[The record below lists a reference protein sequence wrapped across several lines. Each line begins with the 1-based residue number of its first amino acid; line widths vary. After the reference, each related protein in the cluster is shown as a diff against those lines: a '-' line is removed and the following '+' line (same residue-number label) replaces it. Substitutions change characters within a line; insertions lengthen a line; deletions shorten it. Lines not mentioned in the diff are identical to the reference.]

1 MTTST
6 ATTEFNA
13 REALRQHFEKNG
25 LANFEKTIKSL
36 QELDFYKHVLEKLEQ
51 GVDLSDELPELR
63 KLKMPV
69 AKKVVKQLIRDTEK
83 AATSVWESTHKLFR
97 TSVRS
102 GIDESSLLPS
112 FDVVYTANGAS
123 GSVKIALKTWRR
135 NLSVSVEGKEAAC
148 DSVHGQMVLSGM
160 RGSLEK
166 SLGFD

>member
-36 QELDFYKHVLEKLEQ
+36 QQLDFYKHVLAKLEQ

-63 KLKMPV
+63 KLKIQS
-69 AKKVVKQLIRDTEK
+69 AKKIVKQLITESEK
-83 AATSVWESTHKLFR
+83 AATMVWESPFKLFT

-102 GIDESSLLPS
+102 SIDESSLLPS
-112 FDVVYTANGAS
+112 FDVLYTAKVS
-123 GSVKIALKTWRR
+123 GDVVKIALKTWRR
-135 NLSVSVEGKEAAC
+135 NLTISVKGKEAAC
-148 DSVHGQMVLSGM
+148 ETVHGQLVLAGM
-160 RGSLEK
+160 REIKHSN
-166 SLGFD
+166 F

>member
-36 QELDFYKHVLEKLEQ
+36 QELDFYKHVLAKLEQ

-63 KLKMPV
+63 KLKIQS
-69 AKKVVKQLIRDTEK
+69 AKKIVKQLIAESEK
-83 AATSVWESTHKLFR
+83 AATIVWASPFKLFT

-102 GIDESSLLPS
+102 SIGESSLLPS
-112 FDVVYTANGAS
+112 FDILYKAKVSGGA
-123 GSVKIALKTWRR
+123 VKIALKTWRR
-135 NLSVSVEGKEAAC
+135 NLTISVKGKEAAC
-148 DSVHGQMVLSGM
+148 ETVHGQLVLAGM
-160 RGSLEK
+160 REIKHSN
-166 SLGFD
+166 F

>member
-36 QELDFYKHVLEKLEQ
+36 QQLDFYKHVLAKLEQ

-63 KLKMPV
+63 KLKIQS
-69 AKKVVKQLIRDTEK
+69 AKKIVKQLIAESEK
-83 AATSVWESTHKLFR
+83 AATIVWESPFKLFS

-102 GIDESSLLPS
+102 SIDESSLLPS
-112 FDVVYTANGAS
+112 FEVLYTAKVSGGA
-123 GSVKIALKTWRR
+123 VRIALSTWRR
-135 NLSVSVEGKEAAC
+135 NLTVSVEGKEAAC
-148 DSVHGQMVLSGM
+148 ETVHGQLILASM
-160 RGSLEK
+160 RGL
-166 SLGFD
+166 